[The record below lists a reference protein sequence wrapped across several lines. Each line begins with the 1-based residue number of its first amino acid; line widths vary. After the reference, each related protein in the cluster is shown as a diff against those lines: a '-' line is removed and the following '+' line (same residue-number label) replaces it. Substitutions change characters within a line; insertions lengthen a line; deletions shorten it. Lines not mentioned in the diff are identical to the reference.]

1 MRPHKYVQSNN
12 HNLQCVDVV
21 FEDEENALMLNS
33 LPASLLKKSMELEEI
48 IWALLVVNVRKKT
61 SKRGSE

>member
-1 MRPHKYVQSNN
+1 MKPHKYVQSNN

-21 FEDEENALMLNS
+21 FEHEENALMLNS

>member
-33 LPASLLKKSMELEEI
+33 LSASLLKKSMELEEI

>member
-21 FEDEENALMLNS
+21 FEHEENALMLNS